1 MTGFGDDLGVLSW
14 SSLATEMEL
23 QESTVDLPWQWRAV
37 VGTPLNDGVR
47 FQWSISATNT
57 GRLFRLRSR

>member
-1 MTGFGDDLGVLSW
+1 LSW
-14 SSLATEMEL
+14 SSLATEVEL
-23 QESTVDLPWQWRAV
+23 QESTVDLPRQWRAV

-47 FQWSISATNT
+47 FQWSLSTTNT